1 MNTLKYYDDSIIPNM
16 PVLASGGAN
25 FDNLATWIKN
35 GVDAVGFGGLLTK
48 GTKEEIS
55 ANAKRIREIIVDTRK
70 NR

>member
-48 GTKEEIS
+48 GTK
-55 ANAKRIREIIVDTRK
+55 
-70 NR
+70 